1 MESIL
6 SHRLHHPTLAS
17 WMGRYLHSTITPVFG
32 VVSRN
37 MVRGG
42 SAYSV
47 LRFWARPGLVKWGWS
62 FILTRFFHFWVHVV
76 YIMPYNV
83 NSIGLFLQVCSRFPA
98 SSRTFR
104 GFLRDTPGLLR
115 LAVGVQ
121 WGAGGDFAD
130 CFRLNRAE
138 PGTLSPRG
146 CCGVL

>member
-1 MESIL
+1 MESSL
-6 SHRLHHPTLAS
+6 SHRLHHSTLAS
-17 WMGRYLHSTITPVFG
+17 WMWRCIHSTITPDFG
-32 VVSRN
+32 VVLRN

-83 NSIGLFLQVCSRFPA
+83 NSIGPFLQVFNRFLA
-98 SSRTFR
+98 SFRTFHDFS
-104 GFLRDTPGLLR
+104 GGCAR
-115 LAVGVQ
+115 LAAVCRWCAMGR
-121 WGAGGDFAD
+121 GRDFAD

-138 PGTLSPRG
+138 LGTLSPRG

>member
-6 SHRLHHPTLAS
+6 SRRLHHSTLAS
-17 WMGRYLHSTITPVFG
+17 WMWRCLHSTITTAFG
-32 VVSRN
+32 VVLRN

-47 LRFWARPGLVKWGWS
+47 LRFWALPGLVKWGWS

-83 NSIGLFLQVCSRFPA
+83 NDNGPFSQVYSRFPA
-98 SSRTFR
+98 NSRTFR
-104 GFLRDTPGLLR
+104 DILCDTHGLLR

-121 WGAGGDFAD
+121 WGAGGFFAD
-130 CFRLNRAE
+130 CFRLNRAK

>member
-1 MESIL
+1 M
-6 SHRLHHPTLAS
+6 
-17 WMGRYLHSTITPVFG
+17 
-32 VVSRN
+32 
-37 MVRGG
+37 
-42 SAYSV
+42 
-47 LRFWARPGLVKWGWS
+47 
-62 FILTRFFHFWVHVV
+62 HVV

-83 NSIGLFLQVCSRFPA
+83 NNIGLFLQVCSRFPA

-121 WGAGGDFAD
+121 WGAGEDFAD